1 MTIIAAVIIS
11 LTAVSL
17 AKVHNLALNTLSS
30 NKTAMQAQQYAAAK
44 ADFVKLV
51 KYDELTAQNR
61 TEIINSDGYQDEVNI
76 GNETSYPNN
85 NKIKQKLCTINVY
98 KGHEP
103 IPRST
108 LIVTRLS
115 VEQNSGGVPIGTI
128 IAWPGTAEPTEYG
141 VWLLC
146 NGQSSAAYPKLRSI
160 IGNTVPN
167 LNGRFLEGTTST
179 PREFK
184 EAGLPNI
191 TGTFYHDPYA
201 DRYKPTGAFYQWIAH
216 GWKQLFGE
224 SGNGGEVYFDASFSS
239 PVYGKSTTVQP
250 RSEERRVG
258 KECRIGCRS
267 RWSPYH

>member
-1 MTIIAAVIIS
+1 MLKTSKYYRPPLIYTRNKGSGLLIMTIIAAVIIS

-30 NKTAMQAQQYAAAK
+30 NKTAMQAQQYAVAK

-191 TGTFYHDPYA
+191 CLLYTSDAA
-201 DRYKPTGAFYQWIAH
+201 DE
-216 GWKQLFGE
+216 L
-224 SGNGGEVYFDASFSS
+224 
-239 PVYGKSTTVQP
+239 
-250 RSEERRVG
+250 
-258 KECRIGCRS
+258 
-267 RWSPYH
+267 